1 MKIVE
6 YKSYKTLLLR
16 ILILTAICVLIFNV
30 FYSPEYSRYIQ
41 VNYVNSI
48 LFVIFLILILY
59 YGIILG
65 NSNKNIEIKKNRLNK
80 LTSREKEIIQLI
92 IKRNKNIEIANE
104 LFVELSTIKSHI
116 NNIYKKENVNN
127 REELIEKYSQLTEQI
142 KI

>member
-65 NSNKNIEIKKNRLNK
+65 NSKKIIELKKNRLNK